1 MPDAMKLKVHIRAK
15 QQGKDGIV
23 QAYCPDLPGCS
34 ASARNE
40 PEALALLRTRV
51 EQYFATPT
59 PVVPGTRVI
68 TFEV

>member
-1 MPDAMKLKVHIRAK
+1 MKLKVHIRAK
-15 QQGKDGIV
+15 SQGKSDVV

-40 PEALALLRTRV
+40 AEALALLRARV
-51 EQYFATPT
+51 EEYFATPT